1 MRRLDAR
8 PTRPRSPRARAFT
21 LVELLVVIAIIGVL
35 VALLLPAIQAARE
48 SARRTQCSNNLH
60 QIGIGMINFHDS
72 KKHFPAGEWKPAGV
86 PTSGGLAWSAW
97 FLPYIE
103 QQNVHNLMDFKA
115 DMRKPPNWQPDL
127 TGLTNTVIPTYLCPS
142 AASHQTRRDIDA
154 GRLTD
159 FNNNGAFDVGT
170 GEGLAAID
178 YIGISGPAQSTINH
192 VTNMAYDDNRGVLLN
207 LDSGPPCFGTPSDC
221 FAKTISIRNI
231 TDGTSHTMIVGECSG
246 RGVADSNGDLAG
258 GESFNE
264 LDGAWASKSNV
275 GKIKLDPAIHNLSAI
290 NPPPAV
296 NWREEE
302 LFSDHPG
309 GAHVL
314 MCDGSVHFLSEDT
327 EARVY
332 FALASRDGE
341 EVVEGGY

>member
-1 MRRLDAR
+1 MRRLDVRSAR
-8 PTRPRSPRARAFT
+8 LRCVRARAFT

-48 SARRTQCSNNLH
+48 SARRSQCSNNLH

-72 KKHFPAGEWKPAGV
+72 KKRFPAGEWKPAGV

-103 QQNVHNLMDFKA
+103 QQNTHNLMDFKA
-115 DMRKPPNWQPDL
+115 DMRKPPNWQADL
-127 TGLTNTVIPTYLCPS
+127 TGPTNTVIPTYLCPS
-142 AASHQTRRDIDA
+142 AARHQFRRDIET

-159 FNNNGAFDVGT
+159 FNGNGIYDNAS

-178 YIGISGPAQSTINH
+178 YIGVSGPSENTINH
-192 VTNMAYDDNRGVLLN
+192 VTGTIYGDNRGILLN
-207 LDSGPPCFGTPSDC
+207 LDSGGPCFGSPQEC
-221 FAKTISIRNI
+221 FAKTIAIRNI
-231 TDGTSHTMIVGECSG
+231 SDGTSHTIIVGECSG
-246 RGVADSNGDLAG
+246 RGVADSNGDLPG
-258 GESFNE
+258 GESYSN

-275 GKIKLDPAIHNLSAI
+275 GKIKLQVDIHKVSAI
-290 NPPPAV
+290 NPPPEY

-309 GAHVL
+309 GVHIL

-327 EARVY
+327 EPRVY
-332 FALASRDGE
+332 FSLCSRDGE
-341 EVVEGGY
+341 EVVDDDF